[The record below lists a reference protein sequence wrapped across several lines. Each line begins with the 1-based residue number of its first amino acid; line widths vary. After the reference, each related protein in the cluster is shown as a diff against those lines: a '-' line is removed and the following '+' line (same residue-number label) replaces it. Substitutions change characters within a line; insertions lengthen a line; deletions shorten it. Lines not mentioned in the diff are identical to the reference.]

1 MIREEYR
8 DKDTGEAYIIRNVV
22 DGETT
27 VNELAQV
34 TNKTVRELC
43 WFLQRVVDSGGELA
57 VDAEPVVRCRDCK
70 YSEDTE
76 DYQDT
81 YFCRNEHHNAQVLVH
96 SREYCS
102 HGKKMKGAD
111 DED

>member
-1 MIREEYR
+1 MRLIDADALREIMYHRAFEEDSDMKRWYSGCWIRYRMFEQAIEE
-8 DKDTGEAYIIRNVV
+8 TQ
-22 DGETT
+22 TT
-27 VNELAQV
+27 
-34 TNKTVRELC
+34 
-43 WFLQRVVDSGGELA
+43 
-57 VDAEPVVRCRDCK
+57 DAEPVVRCRYCI
-70 YSEDTE
+70 YSEDTG

-81 YFCRNEHHNAQVLVH
+81 YFCHNQSHNAQVLVH